1 MNNEDLFGIW
11 ELVKIET
18 YQNDTLSDGHAT
30 SGMFVFTRDHQ
41 LSVVSG
47 SKDWVMS
54 YCGSFNITQ
63 DHNTPTLVIHV
74 EASNERENEGTDITR
89 KIVQLD
95 QNLLVLDAI
104 GKTTGKRSLIT
115 WKKRVSL

>member
-54 YCGSFNITQ
+54 YCGSFNITRN
-63 DHNTPTLVIHV
+63 HNTPTLVIHV
-74 EASNERENEGTDITR
+74 EASNAREIEGTDITR